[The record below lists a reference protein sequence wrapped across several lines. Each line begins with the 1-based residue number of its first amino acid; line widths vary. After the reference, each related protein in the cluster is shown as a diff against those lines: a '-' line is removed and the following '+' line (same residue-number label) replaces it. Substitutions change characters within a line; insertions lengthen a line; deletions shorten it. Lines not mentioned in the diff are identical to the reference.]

1 MLHGYVF
8 GSEYIVTKP
17 PASAVPIVE
26 IVAPSDLP

>member
-8 GSEYIVTKP
+8 GSELIVTKL
-17 PASAVPIVE
+17 PASVVPIVE